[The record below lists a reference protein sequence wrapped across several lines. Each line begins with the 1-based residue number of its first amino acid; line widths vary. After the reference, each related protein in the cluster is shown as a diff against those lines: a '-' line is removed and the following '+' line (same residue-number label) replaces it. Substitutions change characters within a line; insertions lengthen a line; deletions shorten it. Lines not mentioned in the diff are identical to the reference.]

1 MLTYRCKR
9 CTSVWTDNNTPSPCP
24 NCGLHEDIALSLSEK
39 TYRLRLMRSERKW
52 ALEFEGVESK
62 KSHLWREKPPYA
74 EVMDV
79 FEKSI
84 LEWLEE

>member
-9 CTSVWTDNNTPSPCP
+9 CTSVWTDNNTPSSCP

-39 TYRLRLMRSERKW
+39 IYRLRLIRFEHKW
-52 ALEFEGVESK
+52 ALEFESSESK
-62 KSHLWREKPPYA
+62 KNYFWREKPPYA

-79 FEKSI
+79 FEHRI
-84 LEWLEE
+84 REWLEE